1 MGKDRDYCILD
12 EMKRGLYRQVIDSFE
27 DIMAEMQDS
36 HPVPEK
42 DSPLAKYGT
51 KEVIDEKC
59 VTPDGQTFY
68 METFM
73 PDATGS
79 RKLPVIVDIHG
90 GGFVRE
96 DRRYRRQYLKALAS
110 RGFLVFSFDY
120 ILSDDTSVTR
130 ELKDICSIIDVISGR
145 LKDFRTDPERVY
157 MTGDSAGAYL
167 ALYVAAMSSS
177 EKLRDVIGCD
187 GPALKFTALGLHSG
201 MFYIDRCDLSGFALS
216 KFECGMSEEER
227 EFQKY
232 IDPEC
237 EEVITNL
244 PPVFLSTSRG
254 DFFNDYTLSFHEALK
269 KAGKRTR
276 LVYRG
281 SSELIHS
288 YAAVLPNLPESIDV
302 IDMMIVW
309 FEEQTEEEIRKDL
322 SNLSIEDLAV
332 YLRENEVPEELIEF
346 MMEYPEARGVFHCCS
361 GSPEMAEELLR
372 RGWYLGFDG
381 PITYKNARRAPEV
394 AAVTPLERMV
404 VETDSPYLS
413 PAPNRGRRNDS
424 RNLRYIVET
433 LAAWKGVSPE
443 ELARVTLE
451 NGKRLFGLA

>member
-1 MGKDRDYCILD
+1 MGKDREYCILD

-51 KEVIDEKC
+51 KEFIDEEC
-59 VTPDGQTFY
+59 STPDGQTFY

-73 PDATGS
+73 PDVSGS

-96 DRRYRRQYLKALAS
+96 DRRYRRQYLKALAC

-167 ALYVAAMSSS
+167 ALYVAAMSRS

-187 GPALKFTALGLHSG
+187 GPSLKFTALGLHSG
-201 MFYIDRCDLSGFALS
+201 MFYIDRCDLSGWVMDR
-216 KFECGMSEEER
+216 FECSMSREEK
-227 EFQKY
+227 EFRKY

-237 EEVITNL
+237 EEVISNL

-254 DFFNDYTLSFHEALK
+254 GLLQ
-269 KAGKRTR
+269 R
-276 LVYRG
+276 
-281 SSELIHS
+281 IHP
-288 YAAVLPNLPESIDV
+288 V
-302 IDMMIVW
+302 
-309 FEEQTEEEIRKDL
+309 
-322 SNLSIEDLAV
+322 
-332 YLRENEVPEELIEF
+332 
-346 MMEYPEARGVFHCCS
+346 
-361 GSPEMAEELLR
+361 
-372 RGWYLGFDG
+372 
-381 PITYKNARRAPEV
+381 
-394 AAVTPLERMV
+394 VT
-404 VETDSPYLS
+404 
-413 PAPNRGRRNDS
+413 
-424 RNLRYIVET
+424 
-433 LAAWKGVSPE
+433 
-443 ELARVTLE
+443 
-451 NGKRLFGLA
+451 

>member
-1 MGKDRDYCILD
+1 M
-12 EMKRGLYRQVIDSFE
+12 
-27 DIMAEMQDS
+27 
-36 HPVPEK
+36 
-42 DSPLAKYGT
+42 
-51 KEVIDEKC
+51 
-59 VTPDGQTFY
+59 TPDGQTFY

-145 LKDFRTDPERVY
+145 LRDFRTDPERVY

-167 ALYVAAMSSS
+167 ALYVAAMSRS

-187 GPALKFTALGLHSG
+187 GLALKFTALGLHSG
-201 MFYIDRCDLSGFALS
+201 MFYIDRCDLSGWVMDR
-216 KFECGMSEEER
+216 FECSMSREEK
-227 EFQKY
+227 EFRKY

-254 DFFNDYTLSFHEALK
+254 DFFNGYTLSFHEALK

-288 YAAVLPNLPESIDV
+288 YAAA
-302 IDMMIVW
+302 M
-309 FEEQTEEEIRKDL
+309 
-322 SNLSIEDLAV
+322 
-332 YLRENEVPEELIEF
+332 
-346 MMEYPEARGVFHCCS
+346 
-361 GSPEMAEELLR
+361 
-372 RGWYLGFDG
+372 
-381 PITYKNARRAPEV
+381 
-394 AAVTPLERMV
+394 
-404 VETDSPYLS
+404 
-413 PAPNRGRRNDS
+413 
-424 RNLRYIVET
+424 
-433 LAAWKGVSPE
+433 
-443 ELARVTLE
+443 
-451 NGKRLFGLA
+451 RL